1 MKPYLIALALLT
13 ACANNH
19 YAVIAGGPGS
29 PAEMQPALSS
39 CRYGS
44 MQTVGQAQPH
54 GGLLVGAVLGG
65 AVGAVVGAAVDGPGS
80 PKPDVNQLIEECM
93 RQRGYDGTSEN

>member
-1 MKPYLIALALLT
+1 MKLYLAAFALLT
-13 ACANNH
+13 ACANNN

-29 PAEMQPALSS
+29 LTEMGSVLRT
-39 CRYGS
+39 CRYDS
-44 MQTVGQAQPH
+44 MQAVAQDQPH

-65 AVGAVVGAAVDGPGS
+65 AVGAVIGAAVDGPGS
-80 PKPDVNQLIEECM
+80 PKPDVNQLIEQCM

>member
-1 MKPYLIALALLT
+1 
-13 ACANNH
+13 
-19 YAVIAGGPGS
+19 
-29 PAEMQPALSS
+29 
-39 CRYGS
+39 

-54 GGLLVGAVLGG
+54 GGLLVVLSRRRCRRSC
-65 AVGAVVGAAVDGPGS
+65 GAAVDGPGS